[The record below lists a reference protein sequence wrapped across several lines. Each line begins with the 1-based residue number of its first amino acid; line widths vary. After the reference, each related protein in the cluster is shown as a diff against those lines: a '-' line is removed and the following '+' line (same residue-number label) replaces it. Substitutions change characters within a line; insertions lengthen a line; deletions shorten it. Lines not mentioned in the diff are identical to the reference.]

1 MESVYVKLAK
11 KAIEEYLVNGKKIS
25 CCKLIDELERK
36 KACFVSIHL
45 LNGDLRGC
53 IGTILPVQEN
63 LCEEI
68 INNAISAATRD
79 PRFKPINKVELEHLK
94 ISVDVLSELEKVDGY
109 EQLDQKK
116 YGVLV
121 EAGAYKRGVL
131 LPDLEGVDSVEEQVK
146 IAKMKGGIGEGEE
159 FVIYRFQVERHY

>member
-1 MESVYVKLAK
+1 M
-11 KAIEEYLVNGKKIS
+11 
-25 CCKLIDELERK
+25 
-36 KACFVSIHL
+36 
-45 LNGDLRGC
+45 
-53 IGTILPVQEN
+53 QEN

-109 EQLDQKK
+109 KQLDQKK

-159 FVIYRFQVERHY
+159 FVIYRFQVERYY